1 MTLSETQTSRVLKWE
16 GCFNVRDLG
25 GLTTD
30 DGGRTR
36 TGALVRA
43 DVPTRLTS
51 AGRAALLDHGIRT
64 MVDLRFATEVALDWD
79 AYPFQDLVG
88 DPEAVSVVYANVP
101 FNTGRDPADDEAIHN
116 AYRAAT
122 SRSEL
127 NRLDLDRNRP
137 GIVAAIAAIADAAT
151 GGVLV
156 HCHAG
161 KDRTGIVV
169 ALLLSLVGVSED
181 DIADDYAR
189 TAVNLEPLIVEWL
202 DSISD
207 DANERD
213 RLRALAMPAR
223 EAMLDA
229 LAHLRRHYDSAET
242 YLRDGGLS
250 GAQVE
255 RLRARLVGEA

>member
-1 MTLSETQTSRVLKWE
+1 LTLSETPTSRILEWE

-25 GLTTD
+25 GLSTT
-30 DGGRTR
+30 GGRTR

-43 DVPTRLTS
+43 DVPTRLTP
-51 AGRAALLDHGIRT
+51 AGRAALVDHGVRT
-64 MVDLRFATEVALDWD
+64 MVDLRFQHEVAIDWD
-79 AYPFQDLVG
+79 VYPFQGLADGADHVTV
-88 DPEAVSVVYANVP
+88 AYANVP
-101 FNTGRDPADDEAIHN
+101 FNTGRDPADDEAIHD

-137 GIVAAIAAIADAAT
+137 GIAAAVAAIADAAP

-161 KDRTGIVV
+161 KDRTGVV
-169 ALLLSLVGVSED
+169 IALLLSLVGVSDE

-202 DSISD
+202 DSITD
-207 DANERD
+207 DTAERD

-223 EAMLDA
+223 EAMLDT
-229 LAHLRRHYDSAET
+229 LAHLRSCYESAEA
-242 YLRDGGLS
+242 YLRDGGVS
-250 GAQVE
+250 DAQIE
-255 RLRARLVGEA
+255 RLRSRMREET

>member
-1 MTLSETQTSRVLKWE
+1 MTLSETQSSRVLEWE
-16 GCFNVRDLG
+16 GCLNVRDLG

-30 DGGRTR
+30 GGGRTR

-43 DVPTRLTS
+43 DVPTRLTP
-51 AGRAALLDHGIRT
+51 AGRASLLDHGIRT
-64 MVDLRFATEVALDWD
+64 MVDLRFANEVARDWD
-79 AYPFQDLVG
+79 VYPFQDLAG
-88 DPEAVSVVYANVP
+88 DPQAVVVAYANVP

-137 GIVAAIAAIADAAT
+137 AIVAAIAAIADAVT

-169 ALLLSLVGVSED
+169 ALLLSLVGVSDD

-202 DSISD
+202 DSITD

-223 EAMLDA
+223 EAMLDT
-229 LAHLRRHYDSAET
+229 LDHLRRDYESAET

-250 GAQVE
+250 NLQMA
-255 RLRARLVGEA
+255 RLRGRLVEEG

>member
-1 MTLSETQTSRVLKWE
+1 MTLPETSTSRILDWE

-25 GLTTD
+25 GLTTKG
-30 DGGRTR
+30 GGRTLI
-36 TGALVRA
+36 GALVRA
-43 DVPTRLTS
+43 DVPTRLTP
-51 AGRAALLDHGIRT
+51 AGRAALVDHGVKT
-64 MVDLRFATEVALDWD
+64 MVDLRFTHEVAIDWD
-79 AYPFQDLVG
+79 IYPFQGPQDG
-88 DPEAVSVVYANVP
+88 PESVTVAYANVP
-101 FNTGRDPADDEAIHN
+101 FNTGRNAADDEGIHN

-137 GIVAAIAAIADAAT
+137 GIVAAVAAIANAAP

-161 KDRTGIVV
+161 KDRTGIVI
-169 ALLLSLVGVSED
+169 ALLLSLVGVSDD

-202 DSISD
+202 DSVTD
-207 DANERD
+207 DATERE

-223 EAMLDA
+223 EAMLDT
-229 LAHLRRHYDSAET
+229 LAHLCTRYESAET
-242 YLRDGGLS
+242 YLRDGGMS
-250 GAQVE
+250 DAQIE
-255 RLRARLVGEA
+255 RLKARLLEEA